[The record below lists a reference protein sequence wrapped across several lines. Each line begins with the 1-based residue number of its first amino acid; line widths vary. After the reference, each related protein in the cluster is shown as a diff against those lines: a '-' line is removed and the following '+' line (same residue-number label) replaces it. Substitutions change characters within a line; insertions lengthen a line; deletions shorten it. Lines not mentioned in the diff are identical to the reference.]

1 VVTAVEVTEAAVTAE
16 EIAEATVRNS
26 VDAADADVLVAV
38 AAVGD
43 TVVEVEAAV
52 VDSAR
57 VAGAT
62 CLLRSTLPRKAQNVA
77 VTAARNTVIAETTEE
92 MIAVVIGEIAAAGA
106 DIRNAAATIIAV
118 RAATST
124 GVRRTLRALPRRS
137 THRPKNL
144 LCCPANRWPNIAHA
158 R

>member
-1 VVTAVEVTEAAVTAE
+1 VVTAAEVTEAAVTAV

-26 VDAADADVLVAV
+26 VDAAAADVSDEV
-38 AAVGD
+38 AAAGD

-57 VAGAT
+57 AAGAT

-77 VTAARNTVIAETTEE
+77 VTAARNAAIA
-92 MIAVVIGEIAAAGA
+92 EIAAAGA
-106 DIRNAAATIIAV
+106 DIHNAAATIIAGRGV
-118 RAATST
+118 TST
-124 GVRRTLRALPRRS
+124 GVHQTLRALPRQP